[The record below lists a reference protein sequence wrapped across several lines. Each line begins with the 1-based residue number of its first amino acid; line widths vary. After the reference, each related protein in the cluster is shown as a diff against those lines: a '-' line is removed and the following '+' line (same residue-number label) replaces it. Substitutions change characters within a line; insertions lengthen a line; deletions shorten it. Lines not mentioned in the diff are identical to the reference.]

1 MSTPFCLMMV
11 KMDGLYTTTSNKI
24 LLNIKRSLLKV
35 IVFLVDYVFRN
46 LGFCT
51 ELLTLWCF
59 RLLYQD
65 SSLKKLVVYGP
76 EIKSHA
82 AISLQMASC

>member
-24 LLNIKRSLLKV
+24 LLNIKLSLLKV
-35 IVFLVDYVFRN
+35 IVFLVDYVLRN
-46 LGFCT
+46 LGFFT
-51 ELLTLWCF
+51 ELLTLLCF

-65 SSLKKLVVYGP
+65 SSLNKLVVYGP
-76 EIKSHA
+76 E
-82 AISLQMASC
+82 